1 MGTKW
6 ANVTEASHSE
16 DEEKVSMEL
25 PLDVP
30 VSHFAHLGVKGNS
43 VAGRPCQG
51 GGTRNM
57 FSVTNV
63 QRSLFLEEQEGEQQC
78 LPRVY
83 YEAGDESGRSTRLY
97 QPIPPQLH
105 QARVKAVHST
115 EEKPGAQRV
124 PHQAHV
130 T

>member
-1 MGTKW
+1 
-6 ANVTEASHSE
+6 
-16 DEEKVSMEL
+16 
-25 PLDVP
+25 
-30 VSHFAHLGVKGNS
+30 
-43 VAGRPCQG
+43 
-51 GGTRNM
+51 M

-63 QRSLFLEEQEGEQQC
+63 QSSLFLEEQEEEQQC

-83 YEAGDESGRSTRLY
+83 YEAGDESERSTRLC

-105 QARVKAVHST
+105 QARANAVHFT

-124 PHQAHV
+124 SHQAHV